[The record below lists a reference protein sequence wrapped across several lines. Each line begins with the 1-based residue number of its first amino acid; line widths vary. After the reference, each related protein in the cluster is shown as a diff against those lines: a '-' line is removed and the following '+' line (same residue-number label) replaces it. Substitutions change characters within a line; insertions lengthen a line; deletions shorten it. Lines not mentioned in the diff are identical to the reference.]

1 MQLPIMGIVT
11 LVLIGVFK
19 LLSKDISNISD
30 GFLLSLSIIITSC
43 FYFWYVNFK
52 MKEISDEHTK
62 KISTLN
68 KYYDDLI
75 TETIT
80 RIDRETK

>member
-1 MQLPIMGIVT
+1 
-11 LVLIGVFK
+11 
-19 LLSKDISNISD
+19 
-30 GFLLSLSIIITSC
+30 
-43 FYFWYVNFK
+43 